1 MENQN
6 FQMLLMLLGTF
17 ASVGTMFWKIRKEI
31 LRTQKENFE
40 QKVAEERRTFELEN
54 RIVLLE
60 QKTMH
65 YGEILSSKLSDLS
78 QRVDLL
84 YNLFYEQ
91 IYSKQ

>member
-1 MENQN
+1 MENQT

-31 LRTQKENFE
+31 LRSQKENFE
-40 QKVAEERRTFELEN
+40 QKVADERRAFELEN